1 MSKNIIF
8 SKYSNFPSLFYFIL
22 FYFCL
27 QKKFI
32 FIFLK
37 IFQFFTNNIISVEAA
52 KVPLLLW
59 YVILALGLS
68 FKNGVT
74 KISL

>member
-1 MSKNIIF
+1 
-8 SKYSNFPSLFYFIL
+8 
-22 FYFCL
+22 
-27 QKKFI
+27 
-32 FIFLK
+32 LK